1 MRYTSDWKE
10 YTLLD
15 ASCGERLEKWGNQIL
30 IRPDPQIIW
39 KTKKENPKWNESDAI
54 YHRSNKGGGYWEK
67 INKNIPDSWTISYGD
82 LKFGIKMMNFKHT
95 GVFPE
100 QAVNW
105 DLFKRII
112 SSQKQ
117 KMNILNLFA
126 YTGGATLACAS
137 AGAKVCHVDASKG
150 MVSWARE
157 NAKLSKLDYTHI
169 RWIVDDCEK
178 FVTREIKRQSK
189 YEGIIMDPPSYGRG
203 PKGEIWKIEDNIF
216 DFIILCES
224 ALSDNAQFF
233 VINSYSTGLSPSV
246 MEYLLATILKKKRG
260 GFVYSDEIGIPA
272 KHSGLV
278 IPSGATAVWSK
289 EKLF

>member
-157 NAKLSKLDYTHI
+157 NAKLSKLDYTPI

-260 GFVYSDEIGIPA
+260 GFLYSDEIGIPA

-278 IPSGATAVWSK
+278 IPSGATAIWSK

>member
-39 KTKKENPKWNESDAI
+39 KTKKENPKWNKSDAI

-67 INKNIPDSWTISYGD
+67 ISKNIPDSWTISYGN

-105 DLFKRII
+105 DLFKNII

-157 NAKLSKLDYTHI
+157 NAKLSKLDYAPI

-278 IPSGATAVWSK
+278 IPSGATAIWSK

>member
-105 DLFKRII
+105 DLFKKII

-157 NAKLSKLDYTHI
+157 NAKLSKLDYTPI

-278 IPSGATAVWSK
+278 IPSGATAIWSK

>member
-1 MRYTSDWKE
+1 MRYTSNWKD

-15 ASCGERLEKWGNQIL
+15 TSCGERLEIWGNQIL
-30 IRPDPQIIW
+30 IRPDPQVIW
-39 KTKKENPKWNESDAI
+39 KTKKDDVRWKQSDAI

-67 INKNIPDSWTISYGD
+67 INKNMPDSWVISYGD

-95 GVFPE
+95 GIFPE

-105 DLFKRII
+105 DLFRKII

-117 KMNILNLFA
+117 QMNILNLFA

-157 NAKLSKLDYTHI
+157 NAKLSKLDSSPI

-178 FVTREIKRQSK
+178 FVTREIRRNNK
-189 YEGIIMDPPSYGRG
+189 YDGIIMDPPSYGRG
-203 PKGEIWKIEDNIF
+203 PKGEVWKIEDNIF
-216 DFIILCES
+216 DFITLCES
-224 ALSDNAQFF
+224 ALSENAQFF

-246 MEYLLATILKKKRG
+246 MDYLLSKIIKEKRG
-260 GFVYSDEIGIPA
+260 GFVYSDEIGIPVES
-272 KHSGLV
+272 SGLI
-278 IPSGATAVWSK
+278 IPSGATAIWSK

>member
-157 NAKLSKLDYTHI
+157 NAKLSKLDYTPI

-224 ALSDNAQFF
+224 ALSNNAQFF

-260 GFVYSDEIGIPA
+260 GFVYSDEIGIPT

-278 IPSGATAVWSK
+278 IPSGATAIWSK